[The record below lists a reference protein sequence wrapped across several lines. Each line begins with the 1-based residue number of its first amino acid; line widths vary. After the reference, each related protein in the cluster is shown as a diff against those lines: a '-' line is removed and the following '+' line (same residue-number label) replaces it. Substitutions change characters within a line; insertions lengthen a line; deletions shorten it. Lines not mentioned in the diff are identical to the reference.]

1 MGRKLNVVGIL
12 GAVSILAA
20 GSVLAQSPG
29 PRRGGFFHRHNGQFK
44 NNAQFKNNTQFKS
57 PARERFMQ
65 LSPEDRQTF
74 KKNAERWLQM
84 SPEERTLLRN
94 REIMRRERIKSEAET
109 VLRDSGLQLDP
120 AKRNLFQERY
130 LQERRRIDREFRQEY
145 QNKRQQQLE
154 SLKKEFQPPEN
165 SPSLTSTPATVTPNR
180 SATEAPKNK

>member
-1 MGRKLNVVGIL
+1 VGRKLNVVSLIGTL
-12 GAVSILAA
+12 SILAA
-20 GSVLAQSPG
+20 GSVLAQHPG

-44 NNAQFKNNTQFKS
+44 NNAQFKSQ
-57 PARERFMQ
+57 ARERLLQ

-94 REIMRRERIKSEAET
+94 RAIMRRERIKSEAET

-130 LQERRRIDREFRQEY
+130 LQERRRIDRELRQEY
-145 QNKRQQQLE
+145 ENKRQQQLE
-154 SLKKEFQPPEN
+154 RLKKEFQPPPN
-165 SPSLTSTPATVTPNR
+165 SSSSTSTPAITITPNR
-180 SATEAPKNK
+180 SATEAAKNK